1 MLCEQKYGALINS
14 FSSAP
19 NVIIDLEAR
28 GCKDFISRP
37 IDCSRNE
44 VHPSSQDSTTSHR
57 DSTVLEPAAFQ
68 PSISPDIKCLIFPQG
83 DISRFKPA
91 RPDSSGI
98 LGYYLLDAASVLP
111 VLALDVQP
119 GHTVLD
125 LCAAPGGKTLALL
138 QTHSVNYLWANDLS
152 GSRTMRLRRTLQSYL
167 TKEFL
172 DENKI
177 HITSTDGRQLGMT
190 EEKSFDR
197 VSIGQNVWKRMAC
210 FVTLMRMPCYSY
222 TKKTNFR
229 I

>member
-68 PSISPDIKCLIFPQG
+68 PSISPDIKLAYWDIIFWMLLLLSCRHIQSVCELPHRQHFKRFNKRDAD
-83 DISRFKPA
+83 DICMFFFFFS
-91 RPDSSGI
+91 D
-98 LGYYLLDAASVLP
+98 
-111 VLALDVQP
+111 
-119 GHTVLD
+119 
-125 LCAAPGGKTLALL
+125 
-138 QTHSVNYLWANDLS
+138 YLWANDLS

-197 VSIGQNVWKRMAC
+197 VSIGQNVWKRMRTDKLEERLGASE
-210 FVTLMRMPCYSY
+210 FEQEMQFTS
-222 TKKTNFR
+222 F
-229 I
+229 